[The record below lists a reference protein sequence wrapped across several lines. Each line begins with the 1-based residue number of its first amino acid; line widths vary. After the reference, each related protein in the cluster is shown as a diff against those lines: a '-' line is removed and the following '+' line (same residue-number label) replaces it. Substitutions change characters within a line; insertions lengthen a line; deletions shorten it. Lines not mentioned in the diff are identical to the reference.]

1 MITAPQKTV
10 PQAYLQLSEV
20 LSCEKKG
27 KQRCN
32 TALFGL
38 QFKELSL
45 LSKALRRVLQAHGL

>member
-20 LSCEKKG
+20 LSCEKG